1 MALIQSLLGTLF
13 NDIFA
18 PIISG
23 ILQWAINM
31 IIYIVQKALVELVCR
46 LWIMLLKLVFIEEQI
61 FKFMSG
67 MAPVTVHRDGN
78 VHYMRLL
85 DYFFTLNTIG
95 RAFLAVTLVAV
106 MLAFIFAAFE
116 TAKSISDM
124 TLGEDRAKPVS
135 TVLKNALK
143 SALMFGLIPVLSVT
157 ILNLSG
163 AILSSAVEV
172 FNSPSVQS
180 LNPGNDDAIIGT
192 SNVLFVMCCSEAG
205 DSAAIGR
212 FSTGTDFAD
221 FEKVKAAFDIEK
233 IDYFMGIVGTLLIML
248 ILAAATF
255 TCARRIFDLMVL
267 YIVSPYFAST
277 IALDGGEKFKGWREL
292 FIAKFFN
299 CFGAVFAIEIF
310 LIVMPNL
317 VNSNMI
323 VFSPDPLRNNLTK
336 MILLLGGAFAVF
348 TGSGLVMNVL
358 NPAEAQF
365 ENNQLILSLAM
376 GAATSGA
383 TFGLKGIMAMGK
395 AGKNLG
401 QKTGSTMK
409 NLISGG
415 ESGGGSGKGSGG
427 GSGGGS
433 GSGDK

>member
-18 PIISG
+18 PVISG
-23 ILQWAINM
+23 VLQWAVNL

-46 LWIMLLKLVFIEEQI
+46 FWIMLLKLVFIEEQI

-67 MAPVTVHRDGN
+67 MAPVTVRRDGGE
-78 VHYMRLL
+78 HYMRLL
-85 DYFFTLNTIG
+85 DYFFTLNTVG
-95 RAFLAVTLVAV
+95 QAFLAVTLAAV
-106 MLAFIFAAFE
+106 ILAFVFAAFE
-116 TAKSISDM
+116 AAKSISDM
-124 TLGEDRAKPVS
+124 TLGEDRAKPIS
-135 TVLKNALK
+135 AVLRNALK
-143 SALMFGLIPVLSVT
+143 SALMFGLIPVLAVT
-157 ILNLSG
+157 VLHLSG
-163 AILSSAVEV
+163 AILSSVVEV
-172 FNSPSVQS
+172 FNSPSVQTMS
-180 LNPGNDDAIIGT
+180 KGTGDEIIGT

-205 DSAAIGR
+205 DSDAITK
-212 FSTGTDFAD
+212 FSTGTDFGD

-233 IDYFMGIVGTLLIML
+233 INYFMGIVGTLLIML

-317 VNSNMI
+317 VNSDMI
-323 VFSPDPLRNNLTK
+323 VFSPDPFRNNLTK
-336 MILLLGGAFAVF
+336 MILVLGGAFAVF
-348 TGSGLVMNVL
+348 TGSGLIMSVL

-365 ENNQLILSLAM
+365 EDNQMILSLAM
-376 GAATSGA
+376 GAATGGA
-383 TFGLKGIMAMGK
+383 TMGLKGIVSMGK
-395 AGKNLG
+395 GGKKLGSKAGSGL
-401 QKTGSTMK
+401 K

-415 ESGGGSGKGSGG
+415 ESGGESGKSDDSGK
-427 GSGGGS
+427 S